1 MEGAINNLSVAP
13 HVNRETV
20 DIHWIIHHDDAS
32 SGTNFRLGQTWL
44 LAVHRA
50 PGTVNWKFSLY
61 K

>member
-1 MEGAINNLSVAP
+1 MEGATNNLSVAP

-20 DIHWIIHHDDAS
+20 DIHWIIHRDDAS

-50 PGTVNWKFSLY
+50 PGVINW
-61 K
+61 